1 MLTVFATTRF
11 LRFRKR
17 DARAPLEV
25 GILSKKHRSV
35 AKWLGRHVA
44 DNFADLAAGQGEGYG
59 LLGIR
64 QILRAKK
71 AVKDLSRTNTRV
83 QSTPSDVQPSIVAR
97 LSGEGVVPWMGHAL
111 EADMGSNTKET
122 RVDVS
127 PYFVALTF
135 LL

>member
-1 MLTVFATTRF
+1 M
-11 LRFRKR
+11 
-17 DARAPLEV
+17 
-25 GILSKKHRSV
+25 
-35 AKWLGRHVA
+35 
-44 DNFADLAAGQGEGYG
+44 
-59 LLGIR
+59 GIR

-83 QSTPSDVQPSIVAR
+83 QSTASDVQPSIVAR

-127 PYFVALTF
+127 PYFVALTEKSSRNVDDSTF
-135 LL
+135 SVARYVCLDVALGTTFASMWRCL